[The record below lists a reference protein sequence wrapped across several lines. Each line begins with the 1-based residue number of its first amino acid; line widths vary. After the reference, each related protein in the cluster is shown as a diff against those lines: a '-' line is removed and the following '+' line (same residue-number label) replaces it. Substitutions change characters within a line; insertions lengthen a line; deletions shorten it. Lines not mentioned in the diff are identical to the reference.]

1 MEFENHN
8 PKNARS
14 DTKYIYYVYQ
24 DTILNIS
31 YYILITNENNE
42 IIRIITPY
50 AENYGFAKGTLSVH
64 SVQSVQSVQSGIC
77 SDNSKIVLHTVGDV
91 YDYDNNK
98 YFLSFKC
105 NMYKFNYAS
114 DVLDLISSL
123 YDGGNPGAWAGYS
136 LRMDRDKDGE
146 LYGIYEDKETGD
158 VYSGWVNTH
167 RDRYEPVP
175 RIIQLKQENDNIKEN
190 SAIEVLLEYDSE
202 NESEWITAYKLS
214 YKEHIAYTHRD
225 FREDIYNRLGHLLL
239 VD

>member
-8 PKNARS
+8 LKAALLKS
-14 DTKYIYYVYQ
+14 YLCDTKYIYYVYQ
-24 DTILNIS
+24 DILTRLC

-50 AENYGFAKGTLSVH
+50 AENYGFVKDTLSIH
-64 SVQSVQSVQSGIC
+64 SVQCGIC

-91 YDYDNNK
+91 YDNNK
-98 YFLSFKC
+98 CVQSFPY
-105 NMYKFNYAS
+105 NMYKFNDAS

-123 YDGGNPGAWAGYS
+123 YDGGNPGIWAGHS

-146 LYGIYEDKETGD
+146 LYGVYEDKETGD